1 MAVGVA
7 VEVSLAGES
16 RPAGEDREGDDLA
29 CGKGGLGTGAALL
42 GTVGLAKVIDD
53 DVECGE
59 EGVHVEHESVPFPTA
74 GLGGKLTLRRGHLPL
89 KSSAP
94 NSHQAFKDTHG
105 WRLPYALLRC
115 STPVLCPGDATEG
128 HKASDRGYANFR
140 EPRYGEVRRI
150 SLPRTPVNR
159 GMFGVLPCALRL
171 SGTVHQGRVH
181 FTYPRD
187 AAQTFHQGEQLL
199 FLAAL
204 AQDQLRV
211 VLPSRRTR
219 AHHDALQRHL

>member
-94 NSHQAFKDTHG
+94 NSHQAFKCATH
-105 WRLPYALLRC
+105 
-115 STPVLCPGDATEG
+115 
-128 HKASDRGYANFR
+128 
-140 EPRYGEVRRI
+140 
-150 SLPRTPVNR
+150 
-159 GMFGVLPCALRL
+159 
-171 SGTVHQGRVH
+171 SGSNVGGKIRGRVRLRPTPTVFH
-181 FTYPRD
+181 AFHGPDFPPSQIRLCVAGFMTRFAPRKV
-187 AAQTFHQGEQLL
+187 APLKSAVASNAYHWKFE
-199 FLAAL
+199 
-204 AQDQLRV
+204 V
-211 VLPSRRTR
+211 PSGKIVPRKS
-219 AHHDALQRHL
+219 

>member
-94 NSHQAFKDTHG
+94 NSHQAFKGGGVPLSWDQG
-105 WRLPYALLRC
+105 PNLVGQSSAERVLL
-115 STPVLCPGDATEG
+115 TP
-128 HKASDRGYANFR
+128 
-140 EPRYGEVRRI
+140 
-150 SLPRTPVNR
+150 
-159 GMFGVLPCALRL
+159 LR
-171 SGTVHQGRVH
+171 
-181 FTYPRD
+181 
-187 AAQTFHQGEQLL
+187 
-199 FLAAL
+199 
-204 AQDQLRV
+204 
-211 VLPSRRTR
+211 
-219 AHHDALQRHL
+219 

>member
-94 NSHQAFKDTHG
+94 KSHQAFKCQSARFSRSSSGRGFPPSVPAGPSHPTRPG
-105 WRLPYALLRC
+105 LSGSGLYTGPGRALL
-115 STPVLCPGDATEG
+115 TPLLAWLRFSYPTSSVALNFAPLKCCAGASVVRSCP
-128 HKASDRGYANFR
+128 S
-140 EPRYGEVRRI
+140 
-150 SLPRTPVNR
+150 PV
-159 GMFGVLPCALRL
+159 G
-171 SGTVHQGRVH
+171 
-181 FTYPRD
+181 
-187 AAQTFHQGEQLL
+187 
-199 FLAAL
+199 
-204 AQDQLRV
+204 
-211 VLPSRRTR
+211 
-219 AHHDALQRHL
+219 